1 MPFGN
6 NCPIT
11 HLSFEDPKGFR
22 KVSIE
27 KRALRQLWFTDQDP
41 VTKELTFR
49 HVNHPI
55 YPFYIHNLVVR
66 EQLKSNIFLFMK
78 KEMIPNNT
86 LITSVLKE
94 KFTNE
99 VDFRSF
105 LMSCTS
111 NIAGTISSMKRM
123 KSNLKAIIKAKGPPT
138 LFITV
143 SLADLRLE
151 ILQKILGIKPEDKD
165 LWVKIKNNPHI
176 CDKYFTEQITNFIEK
191 VLVEGLK
198 AKNYFGKFEH

>member
-1 MPFGN
+1 
-6 NCPIT
+6 
-11 HLSFEDPKGFR
+11 
-22 KVSIE
+22 
-27 KRALRQLWFTDQDP
+27 
-41 VTKELTFR
+41 
-49 HVNHPI
+49 
-55 YPFYIHNLVVR
+55 
-66 EQLKSNIFLFMK
+66 MK

-176 CDKYFTEQITNFIEK
+176 CDKYFTE
-191 VLVEGLK
+191 
-198 AKNYFGKFEH
+198 